1 MGRINTTKP
10 EDSGLKNI
18 SSANGFLA
26 GDLVYQNK
34 TGFGLIPNDNA
45 STGTFEAKSGASTA
59 KKSDDSIYNKKIS
72 PVIDNPRPAC
82 QPNGSPVAILSNG
95 NIVTVY
101 QRNEQSNSYNTGN
114 GILKDTFFR
123 IDQEDGTSV
132 VSETKVNAATSN
144 EYAVLQGQ
152 WLQVVASDTGT
163 FLVSW
168 IGDGNSQTS
177 CVKIYNNDGTLVT
190 TNTVKYS
197 LPATAIVMKAV
208 AFSDGNFCVVHTVSG
223 SSSAYLR
230 SFSAAGVERPILT
243 RSGFQTQRLNQWD
256 ICVTNDDRMFF
267 AFKNSSNYL
276 RIYIYNSSR
285 SEQGN
290 FYPFVSPN
298 TNTSWEGLSC
308 DKNSTDNGATIQ
320 VYSSSASNSEM
331 TETAL
336 FNLQWDGLAINQANV
351 AISNSYTV
359 PFVLTELSYSNNGVG
374 RFINIGND
382 NFAFSFPNFVVG
394 HYCGVVSKSGVQKG
408 PFYAS
413 LGALS
418 RSGVREFIV
427 TNSGEIRFYVSS
439 SILDSS
445 SDFQMGTVLSSP
457 VGAYITINSSTFTFD
472 GENQSAPFVKAS
484 ANLPVNAY
492 SKAGSIPNKAS
503 YLASSN
509 SSSIENLPVTSNNS
523 YVVDPVL
530 NTLLSNISGMYGWET
545 ENGNILLFTGEN
557 NGSPIIRLR
566 KFDQS
571 YGELS
576 EEILLNCGSVG
587 NFYWFVD
594 RLDNGNF
601 VVIHYNTAD
610 KLCFA
615 IYSATG
621 SVITGSTE
629 LGVNVYNNN
638 LYQCICVAATRKQFN
653 NADFV
658 VTYLNSSGYPT
669 ATFFLED
676 GTLLYTKDN
685 LSTSTTGSWD
695 TAQIICNNQGTM
707 YWNFRYP
714 NTYQYGYL
722 IDENNDGS
730 YQSNSLGTFSSASYR
745 MYNFKAFED
754 NTGRIFLGGNQS
766 GNTWMFISSGQ
777 ANTSV
782 VSKEFNTGDSST
794 SQYGPIMG
802 VTGQG
807 TPIRFNNTQSYSN
820 PYTLYRMYQ
829 DEINYGIGVLNNNA
843 FNSSSNTGTVISSK
857 GDTATLVVR
866 SAVSGSQWYFFK
878 VRASTEQA
886 VVATEANVSVSAQ
899 QELEPNSN
907 AFLGVAIT
915 DCAAGQTGVVQTKGS
930 TSLNSSYSADAPQES
945 FDMRRPTTDGVA
957 GSINGRNV
965 TIGE

>member
-18 SSANGFLA
+18 SSADGFLA

-45 STGTFEAKSGASTA
+45 STGVFEAKSGAPTA

-72 PVIDNPRPAC
+72 PVIDNPRPAF
-82 QPNGSPVAILSNG
+82 QPNGSPVAVLSNG

-101 QRNEQSNSYNTGN
+101 QRAQSNSFQSGN
-114 GILKDTFFR
+114 NIAKDTFFR

-132 VSETKVNAATSN
+132 VAETQVNDGSADQDARL
-144 EYAVLQGQ
+144 YGQ
-152 WLQVVASDTGT
+152 WLQVVASGTGK
-163 FLVSW
+163 FLVAWVGS
-168 IGDGNSQTS
+168 TTTTKS
-177 CVKIYNNDGTLVT
+177 CVKIFNNDGTAVT
-190 TNTVKYS
+190 ANTEIYT
-197 LPATAIVMKAV
+197 LPNRSKVLKAV
-208 AFSDGNFCVVHTVSG
+208 AFSDGNFCVAHSVLSN
-223 SSSAYLR
+223 SSAYLR
-230 SFSAAGVERPILT
+230 SFSDAGVERPVQT
-243 RSGFQTQRLNQWD
+243 RSGFSTSRLNQWD
-256 ICVTNDDRMFF
+256 ICVTNDDRMVL

-290 FYPFVSPN
+290 FYPFASPSG
-298 TNTSWEGLSC
+298 NTSWEGLSC
-308 DKNSTDNGATIQ
+308 DKNSTGNGATIQ

-331 TETAL
+331 TEQAL
-336 FNLQWDGLAINQANV
+336 FNLQWDGVAINQANV
-351 AISNSYTV
+351 VISDSYTV
-359 PFVLTELSYSNNGVG
+359 PFQLTNLAYSNNGVG

-382 NFAFSFPNFVVG
+382 NFAFSFPNYVVG

-418 RSGVREFIV
+418 TSGVREFIV
-427 TNSGEIRFYVSS
+427 TNSGEIRSYFSS
-439 SILDSS
+439 SILNNGD
-445 SDFQMGTVLSSP
+445 DFQLGTVLSSP
-457 VGAYITINSSTFTFD
+457 VGAYIPINSTTFNFE
-472 GENQSAPFVKAS
+472 GENLSAPFAKAS
-484 ANLPVNAY
+484 SSLPVNAY
-492 SKAGSIPNKAS
+492 SRAGSIPNKAS
-503 YLASSN
+503 YVASSD
-509 SSSIENLPVTSNNS
+509 STSVENLPVTSNNS
-523 YVVDPVL
+523 YVIDPVL
-530 NTLLSNISGMYGWET
+530 NTLDGSISGMYGWET
-545 ENGNILLFTGEN
+545 DNGNILLFTGE
-557 NGSPIIRLR
+557 GGPVIKLR
-566 KFDQS
+566 NFDES

-576 EEILLNCGSVG
+576 EEILLNVGSSAHHR
-587 NFYWFVD
+587 WFVD

-615 IYSATG
+615 TYSSTG
-621 SVITGSTE
+621 SVLTGSTE
-629 LGVNVYNNN
+629 LGVNVYNNDIRG
-638 LYQCICVAATRKQFN
+638 CVCVAATRRQFN

-685 LSTSTTGSWD
+685 LTTDTTGSWD
-695 TAQIICNNQGTM
+695 TAQIICNNQGTI

-714 NTYQYGYL
+714 NTYRYGYL
-722 IDENNDGS
+722 YDQNNDGS
-730 YQSNSLGTFSSASYR
+730 YSSSTLGSFTSSSYR
-745 MYNFKAFED
+745 VYNFKAFED
-754 NTGRIFLGGNQS
+754 NTGRIFLAGSQS
-766 GNTWMFISSGQ
+766 TNTYMYISSGQ
-777 ANTSV
+777 SNTSS
-782 VSKEFNTGDSST
+782 VSNEINTNDSSS

-820 PYTLYRMYQ
+820 PYRLYRMYQ
-829 DEINYGIGVLNNNA
+829 NELDWSLGVLDS
-843 FNSSSNTGTVISSK
+843 NSLQGSSNTGTVIPSK
-857 GDTATLVVR
+857 GDTATLIAR
-866 SAVSGSQWYFFK
+866 SGSNGSQWYFFK

-907 AFLGVAIT
+907 AFIGVAIT
-915 DCAAGQTGVVQTKGS
+915 DCSAGETGVVQTRGS
-930 TSLNSSYSADAPQES
+930 TSLNNSYSADAPQES

>member
-82 QPNGSPVAILSNG
+82 QPNGSPVAVLSNG

-101 QRNEQSNSYNTGN
+101 QRAQTNSFQS
-114 GILKDTFFR
+114 GINIPKDTFFR

-132 VSETKVNAATSN
+132 VAETQVNDGSADQDARST
-144 EYAVLQGQ
+144 GQ
-152 WLQVVASDTGT
+152 WLQVVASGTGK
-163 FLVSW
+163 FLIAWVGGTSS
-168 IGDGNSQTS
+168 NKS
-177 CVKIYNNDGTLVT
+177 CVKIFNNDGTAVT
-190 TNTVKYS
+190 ANTSIYT
-197 LPATAIVMKAV
+197 LPNFSIVTKAV

-230 SFSAAGVERPILT
+230 SFTDTGTERSVQT
-243 RSGFQTQRLNQWD
+243 RSGFSTSRLNQWD

-290 FYPFVSPN
+290 FYPFASPSG
-298 TNTSWEGLSC
+298 NTSWEGVSC
-308 DKNSTDNGATIQ
+308 DKNSTDNGATMQ
-320 VYSSSASNSEM
+320 VYSSSAGNSEM

-336 FNLQWDGLAINQANV
+336 FNLQWDGVAINQANV
-351 AISNSYTV
+351 VISDPYTV
-359 PFVLTELSYSNNGVG
+359 PYRNTSLTYSNNGVG

-382 NFAFSFPNFVVG
+382 NFAFSFPNVQVG

-418 RSGVREFIV
+418 TSGVREFIV
-427 TNSGEIRFYVSS
+427 TNSGEIRSYFSS
-439 SILDSS
+439 SILNNNQN
-445 SDFQMGTVLSSP
+445 FEMGTVLSSP
-457 VGAYITINSSTFTFD
+457 VGAYIPINSANFNFE
-472 GENQSAPFVKAS
+472 GENLSAPFAKAS
-484 ANLPVNAY
+484 ASLPVNAY

-503 YLASSN
+503 YIASAD
-509 SSSIENLPVTSNNS
+509 SSSVENLPVTTDNS
-523 YVVDPVL
+523 YVIDPVL
-530 NTLLSNISGMYGWET
+530 NTLDNSITGMYGWET
-545 ENGNILLFTGEN
+545 DNGNILLFTGE
-557 NGSPIIRLR
+557 GGPVIKLR

-576 EEILLNCGSVG
+576 EEILLNCDTSSH
-587 NFYWFVD
+587 FYWFVD

-601 VVIHYNTAD
+601 VVIHYNTAS

-615 IYSATG
+615 IYSSTG

-638 LYQCICVAATRKQFN
+638 TYPCVCVAATRRQFN

-658 VTYLNSSGYPT
+658 VTYMNSSGYPT

-685 LSTSTTGSWD
+685 LSTDTTGSWD
-695 TAQIICNNQGTM
+695 TAQIICNNQGTI

-714 NTYQYGYL
+714 NTYRFGYL
-722 IDENNDGS
+722 IDQNNDGS
-730 YQSNSLGTFSSASYR
+730 YSSSTLGSFTSSSYKVR
-745 MYNFKAFED
+745 NFKAFED
-754 NTGRIFLGGNQS
+754 NTGRIFLAGSQGGD
-766 GNTWMFISSGQ
+766 TWMYISSGQ
-777 ANTSV
+777 SN
-782 VSKEFNTGDSST
+782 DSSVSREFSTSDSNT

-807 TPIRFNNTQSYSN
+807 TPIRFNNTNTYSN
-820 PYTLYRMYQ
+820 PYRLYRMYQ
-829 DEINYGIGVLNNNA
+829 DEIDGSLAVLNNNA
-843 FNSSSNTGTVISSK
+843 FDGSSNTGTVIPSK
-857 GDTATLVVR
+857 GDTATLIAR
-866 SAVSGSQWYFFK
+866 STNGSKWYFFK

-899 QELEPNSN
+899 QELDANSN
-907 AFLGVAIT
+907 AFVGVAIT
-915 DCAAGQTGVVQTKGS
+915 DCAAGETGVVQTKGS